1 MTPCTVRATRFDE
14 TIDDEGSR
22 ATKVSYV
29 NRRRRM
35 ADVWGKLVMSI
46 DEDEGDQPNPT
57 ISKLA

>member
-1 MTPCTVRATRFDE
+1 MYGTVRATRFDE